1 LQISKGRLKNLQA
14 IFVIFTIVM
23 IRLFELNTI

>member
-14 IFVIFTIVM
+14 IFVIFTNVM